1 MKKLITTMIAVM
13 VMAFSVVPAF
23 AVSSPVA
30 TSPAG
35 GGGKS
40 SDSPKTG
47 SSDIL
52 AYTLLA
58 ASAAGCGV
66 ASIALVKSALT
77 ESLCFFGQRLFSV
90 FSEQNFP
97 NNACREKA
105 AAGA

>member
-30 TSPAG
+30 TSPA

-66 ASIALVKSALT
+66 ASIALVKSA
-77 ESLCFFGQRLFSV
+77 
-90 FSEQNFP
+90 
-97 NNACREKA
+97 KKK
-105 AAGA
+105 

>member
-58 ASAAGCGV
+58 ASCWLLLLPAAV
-66 ASIALVKSALT
+66 LLPLL
-77 ESLCFFGQRLFSV
+77 SLSLQRK
-90 FSEQNFP
+90 
-97 NNACREKA
+97 NNQL
-105 AAGA
+105 

>member
-23 AVSSPVA
+23 ADEIVSPVA
-30 TSPAG
+30 TKPTG

-58 ASAAGCGV
+58 ATAAGCGV
-66 ASIALVKSALT
+66 ASIALVKSA
-77 ESLCFFGQRLFSV
+77 
-90 FSEQNFP
+90 
-97 NNACREKA
+97 KKK
-105 AAGA
+105 

>member
-35 GGGKS
+35 GGGGGKS

-52 AYTLLA
+52 AYTLMV
-58 ASAAGCGV
+58 ASAVGCGA
-66 ASIALVKSALT
+66 ASIALVKSA
-77 ESLCFFGQRLFSV
+77 
-90 FSEQNFP
+90 
-97 NNACREKA
+97 KKK
-105 AAGA
+105 

>member
-52 AYTLLA
+52 AY
-58 ASAAGCGV
+58 
-66 ASIALVKSALT
+66 LT

>member
-35 GGGKS
+35 GGGGGKS

-52 AYTLLA
+52 AYTLMA
-58 ASAAGCGV
+58 ASAVGCGA
-66 ASIALVKSALT
+66 ASIALVKSA
-77 ESLCFFGQRLFSV
+77 
-90 FSEQNFP
+90 
-97 NNACREKA
+97 KKK
-105 AAGA
+105 

>member
-52 AYTLLA
+52 AYTAAVLLP
-58 ASAAGCGV
+58 
-66 ASIALVKSALT
+66 LL
-77 ESLCFFGQRLFSV
+77 SLSLQRK
-90 FSEQNFP
+90 
-97 NNACREKA
+97 NNQL
-105 AAGA
+105 

>member
-40 SDSPKTG
+40 S
-47 SSDIL
+47 
-52 AYTLLA
+52 AAVLLP
-58 ASAAGCGV
+58 
-66 ASIALVKSALT
+66 LL
-77 ESLCFFGQRLFSV
+77 SLSLQRK
-90 FSEQNFP
+90 
-97 NNACREKA
+97 NNQL
-105 AAGA
+105 

>member
-58 ASAAGCGV
+58 ASAGCGV
-66 ASIALVKSALT
+66 ASIALVKSA
-77 ESLCFFGQRLFSV
+77 
-90 FSEQNFP
+90 
-97 NNACREKA
+97 KKK
-105 AAGA
+105 

>member
-1 MKKLITTMIAVM
+1 MCYNQITKNQSLTQHCVKQCNQEEKMKKLITTMIAVM

-66 ASIALVKSALT
+66 ASIALVKSA
-77 ESLCFFGQRLFSV
+77 
-90 FSEQNFP
+90 
-97 NNACREKA
+97 KKK
-105 AAGA
+105 

>member
-30 TSPAG
+30 TSPAGG

-66 ASIALVKSALT
+66 ASIALVKSA
-77 ESLCFFGQRLFSV
+77 
-90 FSEQNFP
+90 
-97 NNACREKA
+97 KKK
-105 AAGA
+105 

>member
-35 GGGKS
+35 GGGCKS
-40 SDSPKTG
+40 SASPKTG

-66 ASIALVKSALT
+66 ASIALVKSA
-77 ESLCFFGQRLFSV
+77 
-90 FSEQNFP
+90 
-97 NNACREKA
+97 KKK
-105 AAGA
+105 

>member
-23 AVSSPVA
+23 AATVGSPVA

-66 ASIALVKSALT
+66 ASIALVKSA
-77 ESLCFFGQRLFSV
+77 
-90 FSEQNFP
+90 
-97 NNACREKA
+97 KKK
-105 AAGA
+105 

>member
-58 ASAAGCGV
+58 ASAAV
-66 ASIALVKSALT
+66 LLPLL
-77 ESLCFFGQRLFSV
+77 SLSLQRK
-90 FSEQNFP
+90 
-97 NNACREKA
+97 NNQL
-105 AAGA
+105 

>member
-1 MKKLITTMIAVM
+1 MKKLITMIIAVM

-23 AVSSPVA
+23 ADEIVSPVA
-30 TSPAG
+30 TKPTG

-52 AYTLLA
+52 DYTLLA

-66 ASIALVKSALT
+66 ASIALVKSA
-77 ESLCFFGQRLFSV
+77 
-90 FSEQNFP
+90 
-97 NNACREKA
+97 KKK
-105 AAGA
+105 

>member
-23 AVSSPVA
+23 ADEIVSPVA
-30 TSPAG
+30 TKPTG
-35 GGGKS
+35 GGGKT

-66 ASIALVKSALT
+66 ASIALVKSA
-77 ESLCFFGQRLFSV
+77 
-90 FSEQNFP
+90 
-97 NNACREKA
+97 KKK
-105 AAGA
+105 

>member
-47 SSDIL
+47 SS
-52 AYTLLA
+52 
-58 ASAAGCGV
+58 CGV
-66 ASIALVKSALT
+66 ASIALVKSA
-77 ESLCFFGQRLFSV
+77 
-90 FSEQNFP
+90 
-97 NNACREKA
+97 KKK
-105 AAGA
+105 

>member
-1 MKKLITTMIAVM
+1 MKKLITMIIAVM

-23 AVSSPVA
+23 ADEIVSPVA
-30 TSPAG
+30 TKPTG

-66 ASIALVKSALT
+66 ASIALVKSA
-77 ESLCFFGQRLFSV
+77 
-90 FSEQNFP
+90 
-97 NNACREKA
+97 KKK
-105 AAGA
+105 

>member
-1 MKKLITTMIAVM
+1 MNFGTDSKKHFTIDYLCVIIKLQKSNLLHSTVLNNVIRRKKMKKLITTMIAVM

-47 SSDIL
+47 SSDIR
-52 AYTLLA
+52 
-58 ASAAGCGV
+58 CGV
-66 ASIALVKSALT
+66 ASIALVKSA
-77 ESLCFFGQRLFSV
+77 
-90 FSEQNFP
+90 
-97 NNACREKA
+97 KKK
-105 AAGA
+105 

>member
-1 MKKLITTMIAVM
+1 MIIAVM

-23 AVSSPVA
+23 ADEIVSPVA
-30 TSPAG
+30 TKPTG

-66 ASIALVKSALT
+66 ASIALVKSAKK
-77 ESLCFFGQRLFSV
+77 Q
-90 FSEQNFP
+90 
-97 NNACREKA
+97 
-105 AAGA
+105 

>member
-23 AVSSPVA
+23 ADEIVSPVA
-30 TSPAG
+30 TKPTGPVATNPT

-66 ASIALVKSALT
+66 ASIALVKSA
-77 ESLCFFGQRLFSV
+77 
-90 FSEQNFP
+90 
-97 NNACREKA
+97 KKK
-105 AAGA
+105 

>member
-1 MKKLITTMIAVM
+1 MKKLITMIIAVM

-23 AVSSPVA
+23 ADEIVSPVA
-30 TSPAG
+30 TKPTG
-35 GGGKS
+35 GGGKT

-66 ASIALVKSALT
+66 ASIALVKSA
-77 ESLCFFGQRLFSV
+77 
-90 FSEQNFP
+90 
-97 NNACREKA
+97 KKK
-105 AAGA
+105 

>member
-23 AVSSPVA
+23 ADEIVSPVA
-30 TSPAG
+30 TKPTG

-66 ASIALVKSALT
+66 ASIALVKSA
-77 ESLCFFGQRLFSV
+77 
-90 FSEQNFP
+90 
-97 NNACREKA
+97 KKK
-105 AAGA
+105 

>member
-1 MKKLITTMIAVM
+1 MKKLITMIIAVM

-23 AVSSPVA
+23 ADEIVSPVA
-30 TSPAG
+30 TQPTG
-35 GGGKS
+35 GGGKT

-66 ASIALVKSALT
+66 ASIALVKSA
-77 ESLCFFGQRLFSV
+77 
-90 FSEQNFP
+90 
-97 NNACREKA
+97 KKK
-105 AAGA
+105 

>member
-1 MKKLITTMIAVM
+1 MIIAVM

-23 AVSSPVA
+23 ADEIVSPVA
-30 TSPAG
+30 PKPTG

-66 ASIALVKSALT
+66 ASIALVKSA
-77 ESLCFFGQRLFSV
+77 
-90 FSEQNFP
+90 
-97 NNACREKA
+97 KKK
-105 AAGA
+105 